1 MNSTVSEAEIKALID
16 LLDDNDQGVQAAVL
30 NRLVEIGTQIV
41 PSLEKAWET
50 TINLS
55 LQTKIETIIQDLQF
69 EEVKND
75 LQNWVNNGCKDL
87 LFGAFIVSKYQFPSL
102 KYEFILLYIEKIK
115 NDIEAVM
122 NFSLTPLEKIRL
134 INHIF
139 FNIHKYS
146 GNYSNYYAPNNYYI
160 NHVIETR
167 KGSPIT
173 LAIIYI
179 VVSQKLEIPIYG
191 VNLPKN
197 FIVAYKD
204 LQVNDISNSVIFY
217 ANPYNKGAILGK
229 REIDYFLKQQKIDSD
244 EKYFI
249 PCSNVQIIERTLRY
263 LISSYESTNQN
274 DKIERLKK
282 LIKILE

>member
-1 MNSTVSEAEIKALID
+1 MNSSISEGEIKALID
-16 LLDDNDQGVQAAVL
+16 LLDDNDEEIQGAVL
-30 NRLVEIGTQIV
+30 KRLSELGVCII

-55 LQTKIETIIQDLQF
+55 LQTKIETIIQDIQFDEVRDELQ
-69 EEVKND
+69 K
-75 LQNWVNNGCKDL
+75 WVYDGATNL
-87 LFGAFIVSKYQFPSL
+87 LYGIYIVSKYQFPSL
-102 KYEFILLYIEKIK
+102 KYETILKSIEKIK
-115 NDIEAVM
+115 FDIDTEM
-122 NFSLTPLEKIRL
+122 NYSLTPLEKIR
-134 INHIF
+134 IVNHVF
-139 FNIHKYS
+139 FDIHKFS

-160 NHVIETR
+160 NHVIETH

-173 LAIIYI
+173 LAVIYI
-179 VVSQKLEIPIYG
+179 VVAQQLELPVYG

-204 LQVNDISNSVIFY
+204 IQANDVSNSVIFY

-229 REIDYFLKQQKIDSD
+229 REIEYFLKQQKIDSD
-244 EKYFI
+244 EKYFT
-249 PCSNVQIIERTLRY
+249 PCSNVQIIERTLKN